1 MSPDH
6 HLRRSLHFLDLATA
20 DLDAGDCPRAAG
32 ALARSASH
40 AATAAAVHWRYPH
53 NTRRR
58 LHLVLGMLMFNGLLE
73 YRHHRTF
80 RHVYE
85 LSDIFARSSVPNASV
100 PDGPRRLRRARR
112 RVFRLIAAVTAAM
125 DADPSPKTWEELNA
139 DTAVTGPPCDRPGRY
154 EMHTTIPARCNN
166 LSFPPGNPQRGSV
179 VYDPAACP
187 KCAAFSALIAS
198 RR

>member
-6 HLRRSLHFLDLATA
+6 HLRRSHHFLHLAAA
-20 DLDAGDCPRAAG
+20 DLDAGNYRRAAG

-40 AATAAAVHWRYPH
+40 VVTAAAVHWHYPH

-58 LHLVLGMLMFNGLLE
+58 LHMVLSMLMFNGLLE

-80 RHVYE
+80 RHVCE
-85 LSDIFARSSVPNASV
+85 LSDILAGSSV
-100 PDGPRRLRRARR
+100 PDGRRRLRRARR
-112 RVFRLIAAVTAAM
+112 RVSRLIAAVTAAM
-125 DADPSPKTWEELNA
+125 DADPNPRTWQEFIADDEL
-139 DTAVTGPPCDRPGRY
+139 TGPPCDRPSRY

-179 VYDPAACP
+179 VYDPDGCP

>member
-20 DLDAGDCPRAAG
+20 DLDAGDCRRAAG

-40 AATAAAVHWRYPH
+40 AVTAAAVHWRYPH

-58 LHLVLGMLMFNGLLE
+58 LHIVLSMLMFNGLLE

-80 RHVYE
+80 RHVCE
-85 LSDIFARSSVPNASV
+85 LSDILANSSV

-125 DADPSPKTWEELNA
+125 DAEPNPKTREELNA
-139 DTAVTGPPCDRPGRY
+139 DAELTGPPCDRPSRY

-166 LSFPPGNPQRGSV
+166 LAFPPGNPQHGAV